1 MATHHG
7 NFIPNQLPQTHLGT
21 HKLAVSPLP
30 THATAPDLLVSFLTD
45 RPSLLWQA
53 QALSCFLSPC
63 MPQSLT
69 ALCPC
74 HLRNPVTGSAGWIQ
88 MSSFPPWNLFLLSPP
103 LGLVMFCPSCDLCG
117 LGDVLFLSSQML
129 PTPLSSQISSKINNR
144 TVHSPS
150 FYVFWPK
157 DPRAPSWLVFN
168 LSVPSLGSHRQRAS
182 GTLIL
187 CPGL

>member
-1 MATHHG
+1 MATHRG
-7 NFIPNQLPQTHLGT
+7 SFIPSQSPQTHLGS
-21 HKLAVSPLP
+21 HRSAVSPLL
-30 THATAPDLLVSFLTD
+30 THAAVPDLLVTFLTG

-53 QALSCFLSPC
+53 QAPSSRLSPC

-69 ALCPC
+69 TLCPC
-74 HLRNPVTGSAGWIQ
+74 HPRSPVAGSAGWIQ
-88 MSSFPPWNLFLLSPP
+88 MSAFPPWNPFLLSPP

-117 LGDVLFLSSQML
+117 LGDVLFLPSQML

-144 TVHSPS
+144 TVHSSS

-168 LSVPSLGSHRQRAS
+168 LSVPALGNSTAERAS

-187 CPGL
+187 CP